1 MRKKAAA
8 WLLTGAMAV
17 TMCAPAAVQAQGVDG
32 IDNELLAEFDFNTPA
47 SDGVIAGTGAVARV
61 NGNIQLQDRIDGDTA
76 LYLDGSNGNYLSLT
90 KDGKT
95 SLLTGKEEITISFDT
110 KRARTSTNWI
120 FYAAPNDNTQTY
132 NSEHYFAG
140 YSSGDPGIRIE
151 RYNNSGSRSD
161 AVTAAAGENWVHV
174 DVVVSADDTKLY
186 VDGELENTVA
196 SDYTIADILGDSSI
210 FYIGRANWEGGE
222 YANCWIDNFR
232 IYDGMLSDEE
242 ITTQYEVFAAE
253 MLWDGVSLPKD
264 PIAEDLELPETNA
277 AGDTVT
283 WTSGNTEVIG
293 NDGKLVS
300 RPEDDTEV
308 IMTAAIGDQ
317 EKEFTVTVAGLN
329 SLLQEAYDALT
340 IENADD
346 VRGNL
351 SLVKEGEN
359 GVAIDWKSENTAV
372 ITDEPENV
380 DSLYD
385 GGEVTRPDAG
395 KEAVEVKLTAELSL
409 NGKTKTKDF
418 TVTVQPMPEDLDTDY
433 TAGYLWTNFDASG
446 GYEKIFFGYSED
458 GLTWSKLNKD
468 EYGNAQPVLVN
479 DAEGSDLGVRDPH
492 IIRSA
497 EGDKYWIL
505 GTDLH
510 AEGGGPGGSGWD
522 QLNASQNIVVWESND
537 LVNWSEPR
545 LVYAGFDNAGCVWAP
560 EAIYDESTGDYLV
573 YWSARDKSLS
583 GTDDNA
589 LRVYVCRTRD
599 FNTFSE
605 PKVWL
610 SEDQENGAETNI
622 IDSTIVEGNDG
633 RYYRFS
639 TSDWNTI
646 VDVSDTLAAD
656 DVFDVSVNADEST
669 PDGSWTRLVKR
680 DGQSEAGFSRGEGL
694 TVYQLPD
701 GTWCAMADNGGYTA
715 YLTDDLSSGT
725 FEKSS
730 EASFVDGRFRH
741 GTVMRLSE
749 AEEARLLEKYGEEIS
764 DEPDE
769 PETEAEEPVLEY
781 TFEEVADNVIKDTAA
796 GNDTADDGTMFGSAK
811 VVYDEEKGSNVL
823 QLDGS
828 NGGYAQLPTGFF
840 DGRDT
845 MTISMDVK
853 SNLSSGNF
861 FTFTYGKN
869 STSYDFF
876 RVRGT
881 EVRNA
886 ITTAG
891 WQNEQEV
898 KGSGAATGT
907 WQKIDIV
914 IAGTD
919 MKLYID
925 GLLVSENENTGITT
939 SDFGSGVISYLGKS
953 FYDDPYFN
961 GSFDNVKVY
970 NRALSEEEIVEDAL
984 ADENVTLLK
993 DAVIGTVPE
1002 DPSTTMGTDYH
1013 TAVTSKLDAENKE
1026 ITSYIRKNADLTAVP
1041 VDFSALGSTTEITVN
1056 GEAFTNGSELDLS
1069 SDAEVTLTFGERTET
1084 WTLKTPEIAYNPVL
1098 PGQYSDPDIDF
1109 IDGKY
1114 WMYTTT
1120 DGYSGW
1126 SGTVFH
1132 AWSSEDMR
1140 NWTDEGI
1147 ILDLANDNPGLN
1159 DNGVQ
1164 IAASKWAVGSA
1175 WAPTIEEK
1183 DGKYYFYYCGKFDNG
1198 TSAIGVAVA
1207 DDPAGPYTDKGEAL
1221 ITVNMCRDAGVNMG
1235 QAIDP
1240 SIFTDDDGTSYILFG
1255 NGSAAIA
1262 ELNDDMMSIKEGTIR
1277 QINGVTDFRESPVVI
1292 KRDGVYHFTWSCDD
1306 TGSPNYRV
1314 NYGTAESLD
1323 GSSVNV
1329 SYKYTLLQKDE
1340 SNDMLGTAHQ
1350 SLLYFPETD
1359 ECYIAY
1365 HRFYTPIG
1373 VYTDGLGYHRET
1385 CIDKVTFGEDG
1396 LMQPLSPTME
1406 GVYRPLNEEPEIDTA
1421 DLQEAVNS
1429 ARALSAEDYTAGS
1442 YAEVETAL
1450 DAAEAVLAAPASQD
1464 EVDAATATLQSAVQD
1479 LVSIAELRAY
1489 CAEHAEYTEDAYTE
1503 DSYAAY
1509 KDAFEAAEAVLGN
1522 ADATQEEVDNALAVL
1537 QTAVNGLEE
1546 KPGVEVSKDALQNL
1560 YNQYKDTEQGSY
1572 TDDSYAAFTEALE
1585 NAAAVLADENAS
1597 QTDVDQ
1603 AINTLNSAAEAL
1615 TEKTEEPG
1623 TEEPGTEEPGTDKP
1637 GTDKPGT
1644 DKPSSGDPSSA
1655 DRPSADKPS
1664 ADSGNDTVS
1673 AVQTGDT
1680 TNLLVPVIV
1689 AVIAL
1694 AAAAAVII
1702 IRKKRK

>member
-47 SDGVIAGTGAVARV
+47 SDGVITGTGAVARV
-61 NGNIQLQDRIDGDTA
+61 NGTIQLQDRIDGDTA
-76 LYLDGSNGNYLSLT
+76 LYLDGNNGNYLEVT
-90 KDGKT
+90 KNDENHS
-95 SLLTGKEEITISFDT
+95 SLLTGKDEITISFDT
-110 KRARTSTNWI
+110 KPARSDTNWI
-120 FYAAPNDNTQTY
+120 FFAAPNDEEVVY

-140 YSSGDPGIRIE
+140 YSTDEMIRVE
-151 RYNNSGSRSD
+151 RYNNSGARSEAIIGRTD
-161 AVTAAAGENWVHV
+161 ANWTHV
-174 DVVVSADDTKLY
+174 DVVVTGNETRVY
-186 VDGELENTVA
+186 INGELGIDDEGDPAAVA
-196 SDYTIADILGDSSI
+196 SNYTLSRILGSSSI
-210 FYIGRANWEGGE
+210 LYLGKANWESGE
-222 YANCWIDNFR
+222 YAKCWVDNFR

-264 PIAEDLELPETNA
+264 PIAEDLELPDTNA
-277 AGDTVT
+277 AGDTVK

-359 GVAIDWKSENTAV
+359 GVAIDWTSSNTSV
-372 ITDEPENV
+372 ITDEPKNA

-409 NGKTKTKDF
+409 NGKPKTKDF

-446 GYEKIFFGYSED
+446 GYEKIFFGYSEY

-522 QLNASQNIVVWESND
+522 QQNASQNIVVWESND

-545 LVYAGFDNAGCVWAP
+545 LVYSGFENAGCVWAP
-560 EAIYDESTGDYLV
+560 EAYYDNTTGDYLV

-599 FNTFSE
+599 FVTFSE

-610 SEDQENGAETNI
+610 SEDPENSEINI
-622 IDSTIVEGNDG
+622 IDSTIVQGDDG

-646 VDVSDTLAAD
+646 VDVSDTLDAD
-656 DVFDVSVNADEST
+656 DVFDVRVDADKST

-680 DGQSEAGFSRGEGL
+680 DGQAAAGFSSGEGL

-701 GTWCAMADNGGYTA
+701 GTWCAMADNSGYTA
-715 YLTDDLSSGT
+715 YLTDDLASGT

-749 AEEARLLEKYGEEIS
+749 AEEARLLEKYGEETS

-769 PETEAEEPVLEY
+769 PEAEAEEPVLEY
-781 TFEEVADNVIKDTAA
+781 TFEEVADNVIKDTAT
-796 GNDTADDGTMFGSAK
+796 GNDTADDGTIFGSAK
-811 VVYDEEKGSNVL
+811 VVYDEERDSNVL

-828 NGGYAQLPTGFF
+828 SGGYAQLPTGFF

-869 STSYDFF
+869 STSYDFL

-891 WQNEQEV
+891 WQNEKEV
-898 KGSGAATGT
+898 KGTGAVTGT
-907 WQKIDIV
+907 WQKIDI
-914 IAGTD
+914 IIDGTS

-925 GLLVSENENTGITT
+925 GLLVSENDNTGITT
-939 SDFGSGVISYLGKS
+939 SSFGAGVISYLGKS

-961 GSFDNVKVY
+961 GSFDNVRVY

-993 DAVIGTVPE
+993 DAVIGTIPE

-1013 TAVTSKLDAENKE
+1013 TAVTSKLDADSKV

-1041 VDFSALGSTTEITVN
+1041 VDFSALGSSTEIKVN
-1056 GEAFTNGSELDLS
+1056 GETFENGSNLDLS
-1069 SDAEVTLTFGERTET
+1069 KDAEVTLTFGERTET

-1164 IAASKWAVGSA
+1164 IEASKWAVGSA

-1183 DGKYYFYYCGKFDNG
+1183 DGKYYFYYCGKSDNG

-1306 TGSPNYRV
+1306 TGSPNYHV

-1329 SYKYTLLQKDE
+1329 DYKYTLLQKDE

-1546 KPGVEVSKDALQNL
+1546 KPKAEVTKDALQNL
-1560 YNQYKDTEQGSY
+1560 YDQYKDMEQGNY
-1572 TDDSYAAFTEALE
+1572 TDDSYAALQDALE
-1585 NAAAVLADENAS
+1585 SASAVLVDENAS
-1597 QTDVDQ
+1597 QTDVDN
-1603 AINTLNSAAEAL
+1603 AFNALNSAAEAL

-1623 TEEPGTEEPGTDKP
+1623 TEEPGT
-1637 GTDKPGT
+1637 
-1644 DKPSSGDPSSA
+1644 DKPSSEEPSS
-1655 DRPSADKPS
+1655 DDKPM
-1664 ADSGNDTVS
+1664 ADTPSSDSRNDTAS

-1680 TNLLVPVIV
+1680 TNLLVPAIV

-1694 AAAAAVII
+1694 AAVAAVII